1 MTASELYS
9 ALAVRGLVS
18 ESQTPL
24 TEPDSQANV
33 PPWHVQVL
41 IGFSAWLAGLLLLV
55 FIVAELQD
63 VLFRDSSWTILIV
76 IGVCACIAAVA
87 LYATLGA
94 RSQFAGQLALAVSF
108 AGQLAIAGGLAEM
121 EGPRTAFWGMLFV
134 EVALVFVMRN
144 RLHRFLS
151 SLGAVIAW
159 ALAMHQAIFGDLPW
173 TAAYEPA
180 PRGFRLLVSL
190 VLWLLVW
197 APVAFA
203 SVWLVRKEAW
213 WMARS
218 RETVL
223 RPITHGLIASLSIAP
238 LALQP
243 SAFWFGLGFHS
254 TRDLEAG
261 WVALWPLLAALLA
274 LLALALAFALRNR
287 PLMGLAIVFALVE
300 VSCFYY
306 TLGTTLL
313 IKSIVMLLL
322 GAGLLAAAQ
331 WSRKAPT

>member
-1 MTASELYS
+1 MTVAELYS
-9 ALAVRGLVS
+9 ALATRGLVS

-24 TEPDSQANV
+24 TEPDSEANV
-33 PPWHVQVL
+33 PPWYVQVL
-41 IGFSAWLAGLLLLV
+41 IGFSAWLAGLLLLAFV
-55 FIVAELQD
+55 VVELRE
-63 VLFRDSSWTILIV
+63 VLIRDSSWTILIV
-76 IGVCACIAAVA
+76 IGVCACIASVA

-94 RSQFAGQLALAVSF
+94 RSQFAGQFALAVSF
-108 AGQLAIAGGLAEM
+108 AGQLAIAGGLGES

-134 EVALVFVMRN
+134 EITLVFVMRN

-180 PRGFRLLVSL
+180 PRGFRLIVSL

-203 SVWLVRKEAW
+203 AIWLLRREAW
-213 WMARS
+213 WMARG

-223 RPITHGLIASLSIAP
+223 RPVTHGLIAALSIAP
-238 LALQP
+238 VALHP
-243 SAFWFGLGFHS
+243 SVLWFELGFHS
-254 TRDLEAG
+254 TRDVEAG

-287 PLMGLAIVFALVE
+287 PLMGLAILFGLVE

-331 WSRKAPT
+331 WSRKAWT